1 MTMTRLD
8 LLWRGLVRGFSTD
21 MVRCHSCFLAYD
33 NVYKLVVLVEELYVE
48 WNLETTSSFAI
59 FSKITD
65 SYGYMADVERLC
77 SYKEFWAALKLR
89 AVSFDLWLPTLKTR
103 ILQNMKQNLRWLAIL
118 WYSLN
123 WSTME
128 DTGIA
133 LGYFTS
139 LVFNLH
145 LEDVVPNRANDAT
158 WDCSVWAPYSY
169 FSEITDKEFSVKQ
182 FWN

>member
-1 MTMTRLD
+1 
-8 LLWRGLVRGFSTD
+8 
-21 MVRCHSCFLAYD
+21 
-33 NVYKLVVLVEELYVE
+33 
-48 WNLETTSSFAI
+48 
-59 FSKITD
+59 
-65 SYGYMADVERLC
+65 
-77 SYKEFWAALKLR
+77 
-89 AVSFDLWLPTLKTR
+89 
-103 ILQNMKQNLRWLAIL
+103 
-118 WYSLN
+118 
-123 WSTME
+123 ME